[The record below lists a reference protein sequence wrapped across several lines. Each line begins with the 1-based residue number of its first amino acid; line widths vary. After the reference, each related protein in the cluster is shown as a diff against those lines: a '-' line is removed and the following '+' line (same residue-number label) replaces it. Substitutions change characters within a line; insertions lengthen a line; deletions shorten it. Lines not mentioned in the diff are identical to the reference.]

1 MSADARAAD
10 VVERFYAAM
19 EADDV
24 ERMLALCADDV
35 EVRYPAAGKLSY
47 GGEWRGR
54 DGIGDFLDT
63 HEEAEEILAFE
74 PASMIA
80 DGDTV
85 VVLGDFRG
93 RARASGR
100 EWSTRFVHVMT
111 VTDAKLRRWESFFD
125 TSAALDAR

>member
-1 MSADARAAD
+1 MGSSRE

-24 ERMLALCADDV
+24 EGMLALCADDV
-35 EVRYPAAGKLSY
+35 EVRYPAAGKLPY

-54 DGIGDFLDT
+54 AGIGDFLDT

-74 PASMIA
+74 PDAMMV

-93 RARASGR
+93 RARATGR

-111 VTDAKLRRWESFFD
+111 VADGKLRRWEAHFD